1 MTQKFPGMLSS
12 IPSLQDD
19 EDDVSYDVD
28 SLFTNI
34 PVEETIKYIIKQIY
48 VHKKLTP
55 ICSKLISG
63 RLLIKLSTEFTFKFN
78 SRFLRWL
85 AWLI

>member
-28 SLFTNI
+28 SLFT
-34 PVEETIKYIIKQIY
+34 KYSYGRNNQIYHLKIY

-78 SRFLRWL
+78 SRFLR
-85 AWLI
+85 

>member
-1 MTQKFPGMLSS
+1 MLSS
-12 IPSLQDD
+12 VPSLQDD
-19 EDDVSYDVD
+19 EEDISYDVE

-34 PVEETIKYIIKQIY
+34 PMEETINYITEQIH

-63 RLLIKLSTEFTFKFN
+63 RLIKLSTEFTFKFN
-78 SRFLRWL
+78 SRFLR
-85 AWLI
+85 